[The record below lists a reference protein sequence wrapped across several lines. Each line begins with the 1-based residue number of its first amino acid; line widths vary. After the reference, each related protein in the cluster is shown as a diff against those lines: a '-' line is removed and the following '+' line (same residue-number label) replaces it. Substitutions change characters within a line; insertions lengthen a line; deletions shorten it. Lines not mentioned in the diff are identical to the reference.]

1 MCGGSA
7 DQRYYRRV
15 VGRDPGSNL
24 QAVRSNPLHQPAR
37 TQQQRAIIDIIDMP
51 GSIDNADV
59 QPSVILESQFTQSLA
74 VQQRRKADRLHPGR
88 RIDRMGLHLAESHN
102 VGTYNQR
109 NRAAAAVVD
118 SEQISMGSDIIGVI
132 GAEDARRSLY
142 ADMYR

>member
-1 MCGGSA
+1 M
-7 DQRYYRRV
+7 
-15 VGRDPGSNL
+15 
-24 QAVRSNPLHQPAR
+24 
-37 TQQQRAIIDIIDMP
+37 QQQRAIVDIIDMP
-51 GSIDNADV
+51 SIGNADV

-74 VQQRRKADRLHPGR
+74 VQQRPKADRLHPGR